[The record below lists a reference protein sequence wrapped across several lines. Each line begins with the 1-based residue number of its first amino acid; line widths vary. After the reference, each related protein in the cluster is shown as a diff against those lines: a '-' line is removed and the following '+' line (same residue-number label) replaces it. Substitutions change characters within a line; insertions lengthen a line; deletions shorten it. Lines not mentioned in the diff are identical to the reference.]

1 MTRQLI
7 IFFTLLFFLV
17 SCKKDVEIFDNY
29 NFDSGE
35 YKLYACLDEGTPTEF
50 VSKTDDFIITDT
62 KTLKEIKNIWKLH
75 LTNDRWACGTNYSLY
90 LMKEDTCVDLLQ
102 INMECEFL
110 MCNKGYFFFP
120 KNLLTIHENSLVK
133 FSRDSAKVFREN
145 IKIKQLF
152 RKGIFK

>member
-1 MTRQLI
+1 MTKTTDN
-7 IFFTLLFFLV
+7 IFHTSIFLV

-35 YKLYACLDEGTPTEF
+35 YKLYSCLDEGTPTEF
-50 VSKTDDFIITDT
+50 VSKTGDFIITDT
-62 KTLKEIKNIWKLH
+62 KTLKEIKNNWKLH
-75 LTNDRWACGTNYSLY
+75 LTNDRCACGTNYSLY
-90 LMKEDTCVDLLQ
+90 LMKADTCVDLLQ

-133 FSRDSAKVFREN
+133 FSRDSAKKVFREN
-145 IKIKQLF
+145 IKIK
-152 RKGIFK
+152 